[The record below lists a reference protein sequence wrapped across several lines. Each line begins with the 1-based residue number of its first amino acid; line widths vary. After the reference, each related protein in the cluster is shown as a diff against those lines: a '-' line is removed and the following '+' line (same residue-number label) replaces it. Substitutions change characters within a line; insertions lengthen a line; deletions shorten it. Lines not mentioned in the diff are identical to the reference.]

1 MEQIAG
7 PDESSWF
14 ASPIPSP
21 TTCFK
26 FPRCS
31 YSAAIVCL
39 SVPGILGVL
48 RTFQSFPH
56 ICHRDLGYNLYACM
70 WGLGLCCMARS
81 NCHRGRVQCHA
92 PACAR
97 TSGIYQ
103 QDHQGPC
110 HVHRCAVS
118 RLCSEP
124 GSLCQEHTPMQQ
136 QNCLARGESTSGL
149 DMKASDSIGT
159 IGRSKMN
166 EHELVPEG
174 SCACVLCMCVCGDGG
189 VLSCLFTSYTAV
201 MSFDILLP

>member
-1 MEQIAG
+1 
-7 PDESSWF
+7 
-14 ASPIPSP
+14 
-21 TTCFK
+21 
-26 FPRCS
+26 
-31 YSAAIVCL
+31 
-39 SVPGILGVL
+39 
-48 RTFQSFPH
+48 
-56 ICHRDLGYNLYACM
+56 M

-166 EHELVPEG
+166 EHELVPGG

-201 MSFDILLP
+201 TSFDILLP

>member
-21 TTCFK
+21 TTCFN

-56 ICHRDLGYNLYACM
+56 RCHRDLGYNLYACM

-159 IGRSKMN
+159 IGRRVR
-166 EHELVPEG
+166 HPLDIRDIG
-174 SCACVLCMCVCGDGG
+174 RIFGDPAGINIFSIFRAIFKDFG
-189 VLSCLFTSYTAV
+189 LHLALSGKS
-201 MSFDILLP
+201 